1 MPALSKLIGVAL
13 DAAGQT
19 DMVSLIKQA
28 HWIVKATMGLLTAMF
43 LVGVYIII
51 YKTLYIRRASRE
63 TGMFNDSFW
72 RSRDIEQI
80 YKHAQV
86 LRHSPVSQMFLAG
99 YTELAKLSAD
109 ERMKGDREGSL
120 ENIER
125 ALRRTQTVETTRLES
140 MTPFLATT
148 GSAAPFI
155 GLFGTVIGIMT
166 AFQSISGK
174 GNATLDTVGPHIAEA
189 LFATA
194 IGLVAAVPAVMAYN
208 YFVRRI
214 RVLRSEMESFEQD
227 YLNIIKRHFLALKGL
242 SQSPFLR
249 GARSPR
255 SLQPETI

>member
-1 MPALSKLIGVAL
+1 MPELSKIVGLAV
-13 DAAGQT
+13 DAAGST

-28 HWIVKATMGLLTAMF
+28 HWIVKITMALLTGMF

-51 YKTLYIRRASRE
+51 YKTLYIRRASVE
-63 TGMFNDSFW
+63 SAMFNESFW
-72 RSRDIEQI
+72 KSRDIEQI

-86 LRHSPVSQMFLAG
+86 LRNSPISQMFIAG

-109 ERMKGDREGSL
+109 ERMKNDREGNL

-125 ALRRTQTVETTRLES
+125 ALRKAQTVETTRLES

-166 AFQSISGK
+166 AFQSISGQ

-214 RVLRSEMESFEQD
+214 RVLRSEMDTFEQD
-227 YLNIIKRHFLALKGL
+227 YLNIIKRDFLH
-242 SQSPFLR
+242 
-249 GARSPR
+249 
-255 SLQPETI
+255 